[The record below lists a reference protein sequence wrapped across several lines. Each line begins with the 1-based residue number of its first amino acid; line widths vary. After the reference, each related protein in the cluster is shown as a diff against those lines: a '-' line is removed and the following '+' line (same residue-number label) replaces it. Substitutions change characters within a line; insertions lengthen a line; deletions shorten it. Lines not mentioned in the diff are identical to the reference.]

1 MLKKT
6 PSQDS
11 NSDEEFR
18 RIWMEMDRLEP
29 LTPTPTWHPDNYKKI
44 DE

>member
-6 PSQDS
+6 LSQDS
-11 NSDEEFR
+11 NSDDEFR
-18 RIWMEMDRLEP
+18 RIWMEMDRIDP
-29 LTPTPTWHPDNYKKI
+29 LTPLPLWHPDNYKKK

>member
-11 NSDEEFR
+11 NFDDEFK
-18 RIWMEMDRLEP
+18 RIWMEMDRIDP
-29 LTPTPTWHPDNYKKI
+29 LTPLPLWHPDNYKKK

>member
-6 PSQDS
+6 PSQDL
-11 NSDEEFR
+11 NFNEFR
-18 RIWMEMDRLEP
+18 MILMEMDRIDP
-29 LTPTPTWHPDNYKKI
+29 LTPLPLWHPDNYKKK

>member
-11 NSDEEFR
+11 NSEDEFR
-18 RIWMEMDRLEP
+18 RIWMEMDLIDP
-29 LTPTPTWHPDNYKKI
+29 LTPLPLWHPDNYKKK

>member
-6 PSQDS
+6 LSQDS
-11 NSDEEFR
+11 NFDEEFR
-18 RIWMEMDRLEP
+18 MIWMEMDRIEP
-29 LTPTPTWHPDNYKKI
+29 LTPNPIWHPDNYKKK

>member
-11 NSDEEFR
+11 NFDDEFR
-18 RIWMEMDRLEP
+18 KIWMEMDRIDP
-29 LTPTPTWHPDNYKKI
+29 LTPLPLWHPDNYKKK

>member
-11 NSDEEFR
+11 NFDDEFR
-18 RIWMEMDRLEP
+18 RIWMEMDRIDP
-29 LTPTPTWHPDNYKKI
+29 LTPLPLWHPDNYKKK

>member
-29 LTPTPTWHPDNYKKI
+29 LTPTPTWHPDNYKKE
-44 DE
+44 DR

>member
-1 MLKKT
+1 MLKKI

-11 NSDEEFR
+11 NFDDEFR
-18 RIWMEMDRLEP
+18 RIWMEMDRIDP
-29 LTPTPTWHPDNYKKI
+29 LTPLPLWHPDNYKKK